1 MSLLRAF
8 LFRYLPQRQ
17 LPNPNRLVSAG
28 RLRAPG
34 LSARLPLAT
43 GLWHYVGDSTQWN
56 RLNSTKASQPNDKK
70 RKPRLTK
77 EEDEE
82 RRKKREERKKK
93 QEEAVKRFNKFM
105 GKRKLKD
112 WQKLCKT
119 IGLKGEFKSI
129 QSCREAIEGV
139 HVNIYDVL
147 DADRINQAGG
157 KRLPRRFSTP
167 YELSEYTKRGEK
179 FYPREEVKKGE
190 PEEALL
196 KHIHNPRLDEER
208 QKRKEEMR
216 KKNEEEEKMRKKKE
230 EEKMRKKKEEEEKM
244 RKKEEEKMRGKKEEE
259 METKAANE
267 TS

>member
-1 MSLLRAF
+1 MYSVCVVEGVFCPLFDEAHSKNQLSLTSF
-8 LFRYLPQRQ
+8 EQ
-17 LPNPNRLVSAG
+17 
-28 RLRAPG
+28 
-34 LSARLPLAT
+34 
-43 GLWHYVGDSTQWN
+43 
-56 RLNSTKASQPNDKK
+56 
-70 RKPRLTK
+70 
-77 EEDEE
+77 
-82 RRKKREERKKK
+82 
-93 QEEAVKRFNKFM
+93 
-105 GKRKLKD
+105 
-112 WQKLCKT
+112 
-119 IGLKGEFKSI
+119 
-129 QSCREAIEGV
+129 AIEGV

-167 YELSEYTKRGEK
+167 YELSEYTKREEK

-216 KKNEEEEKMRKKKE
+216 KK
-230 EEKMRKKKEEEEKM
+230 
-244 RKKEEEKMRGKKEEE
+244 KEEEKMRGKKEE